1 MSVDVRLDLHN
12 CVLRP
17 WRTGDEASL
26 VVHANNRDVWLNLR
40 DQFPHPYTPADAQAW
55 VQLASK
61 QARWTSLAI
70 EVDSEAAGGVGLTL
84 RDDVERVSAEIG
96 YWLGPRFWN
105 RGIATAVVRAVT
117 EYGFDEFSLTRIY
130 ALPFATNAAS
140 QRVLE
145 GRLPAGR
152 GSSKKRHQER
162 RRARSSAVRHHGPRS
177 GACRRRVRGAA
188 SSLSA

>member
-145 GRLPAGR
+145 KAGY
-152 GSSKKRHQER
+152 R
-162 RRARSSAVRHHGPRS
+162 REGVLRRSAIKNGVVLDQVLYAITDQDRARA
-177 GACRRRVRGAA
+177 GAA
-188 SSLSA
+188 